1 MEGIVRT
8 QFQFYLGIKM
18 KFQLQHLHEYKLNQV
33 IRDGHWFHPH
43 GPYHWVVR
51 RHRMEDR
58 TRGRIFSKSNDR
70 MGLHAYISWIVN
82 S

>member
-1 MEGIVRT
+1 MKGIVRT

-18 KFQLQHLHEYKLNQV
+18 KFQLQRLHEYKLNQE
-33 IRDGHWFHPH
+33 IRDEHYFHPD

-58 TRGRIFSKSNDR
+58 TRGRIFSKSNDG
-70 MGLHAYISWIVN
+70 MWLHAYIHWIVN